1 MIQYWTSRGFA
12 VADVNYGGST
22 GYGREYRELLKGAW
36 GIVDV
41 EDAAAAAQYLADQG
55 MVDRNR
61 LAIDG
66 GSAGG
71 YTTLA
76 CLAFTDVFTA
86 GCSLYGVASLEAL
99 AGDTH
104 KFESRYLDYLVGPYP
119 ETKQIYKDRAPIENL
134 EKFSAPLM
142 LFQGLEDKIVP
153 PNQAQMMFDICLEKK
168 IPAALEMFEGE
179 QHGFRKEEN
188 IRRCLDGEYNFTLK
202 CSGSRP
208 PGFPRASCRLTFQTS
223 TIDPFLHYTLSA

>member
-119 ETKQIYKDRAPIENL
+119 ETQQIYKDRAPIENL

-188 IRRCLDGEYNFTLK
+188 IRRCLDGEYNFY
-202 CSGSRP
+202 SQVF
-208 PGFPRASCRLTFQTS
+208 GFEAAGLPEGFVPVNISNLNN
-223 TIDPFLHYTLSA
+223 

>member
-188 IRRCLDGEYNFTLK
+188 IRRCLDGEYNFY
-202 CSGSRP
+202 SQVF
-208 PGFPRASCRLTFQTS
+208 GFEAAGLPEGFVPVKISNLNN
-223 TIDPFLHYTLSA
+223 

>member
-1 MIQYWTSRGFA
+1 M
-12 VADVNYGGST
+12 
-22 GYGREYRELLKGAW
+22 
-36 GIVDV
+36 DV
-41 EDAAAAAQYLADQG
+41 EDASAAAQFLVG
-55 MVDRNR
+55 EGKVDPKR

-76 CLAFTDVFTA
+76 CLTFTDVFTA

-104 KFESRYLDYLVGPYP
+104 KFESRYLDYLVSSIVRPTLAWTPLPPYSCSSSNSLHFMSLCLSLSQVGPYP
-119 ETKQIYKDRAPIENL
+119 EDVAIYKERAPIENL
-134 EKFSAPLM
+134 DKLSAPLI

-153 PNQAQMMFDICLEKK
+153 PNQAQMMYDICLEKK

-179 QHGFRKEEN
+179 QHGFRKSEN
-188 IRRCLDGEYNFTLK
+188 IRRCESSPLAAWAQASGDPPPSPSSLD
-202 CSGSRP
+202 
-208 PGFPRASCRLTFQTS
+208 
-223 TIDPFLHYTLSA
+223 